1 MNDLVLAMILDAAV
15 LALVSTTVY
24 AVHGLMGLFVLFGS
38 LLLSTYLTMRG
49 AAAYARSRQ

>member
-24 AVHGLMGLFVLFGS
+24 AAHGLMGLFVLFGS
-38 LLLSTYLTMRG
+38 LLLSTYLTVRG
-49 AAAYARSRQ
+49 AAIYARSRQ